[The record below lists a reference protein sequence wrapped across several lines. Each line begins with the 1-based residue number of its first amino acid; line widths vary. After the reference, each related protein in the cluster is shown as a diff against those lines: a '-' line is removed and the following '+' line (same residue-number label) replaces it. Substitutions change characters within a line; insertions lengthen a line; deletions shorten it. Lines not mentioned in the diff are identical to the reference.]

1 MKNKTSKIL
10 LLSVITLMWFT
21 GIACMFLDRLH
32 IGLLLWGISFI
43 AAFAVYLIGRHLDT
57 QKELDEAKTHS
68 APDSEDKA

>member
-10 LLSVITLMWFT
+10 LLSVITLMWFA

-43 AAFAVYLIGRHLDT
+43 AAFAVYLLHPERLDDP
-57 QKELDEAKTHS
+57 EMEIN
-68 APDSEDKA
+68 EDVP

>member
-10 LLSVITLMWFT
+10 LLSVITLLWVA

-43 AAFAVYLIGRHLDT
+43 AAFAVYLVGRHLDT
-57 QKELDEAKTHS
+57 QREVDEAKARS
-68 APDSEDKA
+68 ASDPEGKA